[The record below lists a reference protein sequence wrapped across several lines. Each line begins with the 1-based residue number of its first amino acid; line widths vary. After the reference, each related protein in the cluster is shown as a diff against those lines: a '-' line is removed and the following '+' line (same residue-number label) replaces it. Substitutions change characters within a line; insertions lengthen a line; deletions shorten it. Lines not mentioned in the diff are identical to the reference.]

1 MQDAL
6 IWHQGIVSMRAS
18 KDAVGGNPE
27 FASIYE
33 MVSSLPVFSDH
44 DHHLP
49 DSHFG
54 AGVSLDFLLTNSY
67 VAWTGFIPDGT
78 AESRRRL
85 LENVRFNS
93 YFTWFQEGLQQVHG
107 IDQPITLDTWE
118 SVSARVSQA
127 YAADVDFHWRVLR
140 DNGFEKLILDTY
152 WDPGQDNGHP
162 EVFIPAFRVDK
173 FMYGHHVDA
182 IAPDDIVPWTRYGFA
197 GGSLDDYVEHMRE
210 TIRAQ
215 YRKGLVV
222 AFKCAEA
229 YNRPVNY
236 LPDDREGALRI
247 FGKSPGEV
255 SPAELILFGNYIFN
269 RCCELAAELDVPF
282 QIHTGLAMVSG
293 SQPMNFEPIIARYP
307 QTRFVLFHSGFPWTH
322 QISGLAHNYRNALPS
337 LTWTATVCTSAAIRA
352 LDDYIDVTPSINTI
366 TWGSDCWVA
375 EESVGAMLAWRFV
388 VSSVLAQRLRDGRL
402 GPADAEELARK
413 LMYAN
418 GRSVYLRK

>member
-1 MQDAL
+1 M
-6 IWHQGIVSMRAS
+6 VRRPEM
-18 KDAVGGNPE
+18 NPLADNEGMKRNQE
-27 FASIYE
+27 FAPIYE

-54 AGVSLDFLLTNSY
+54 ADVSLDFLLANSY

-78 AESRRRL
+78 VESRRRL

-93 YFTWFQEGLQQVHG
+93 YFTWFQRGLQKVHG
-107 IDQPITLDTWE
+107 IDQPITLDTWD
-118 SVSARVSQA
+118 SVSARARQA
-127 YAADVDFHWRVLR
+127 YAADRDFHWRALK
-140 DNGFEKLILDTY
+140 DNSFQKLVLDTY

-162 EVFIPAFRVDK
+162 EVFIPTFRIDK
-173 FMYGHHVDA
+173 FMYGHHADA
-182 IAPDDIVPWTRYGFA
+182 IAPDDIVPWVRYGFA
-197 GGSLDDYVEHMRE
+197 GGRLDDYVEHMRE
-210 TIRAQ
+210 TIRIQ
-215 YRKGLVV
+215 YRKDLVV

-229 YNRPVNY
+229 YNRPVDY
-236 LPDDREGALRI
+236 LPDDREAALRV
-247 FGKSPGEV
+247 FGKSPSDV

-282 QIHTGLAMVSG
+282 QIHTGLAMISG
-293 SQPMNFEPIIARYP
+293 SQPMNFEPIVARYP

-322 QISGLAHNYRNALPS
+322 QISGLAHNYRNAFPS

-366 TWGSDCWVA
+366 TWGSDCWIA

-388 VSSVLAQRLRDGRL
+388 VTSVLAQRLRDGRL
-402 GPADAEELARK
+402 DASGIEALAHK
-413 LMYAN
+413 LMYGN
-418 GRSVYLRK
+418 